1 MQLVR
6 YAHNGHAEIGV
17 FDAGR
22 VLSISKALDR
32 YLNPIGTRV
41 EHDGLSRSLGRDPK
55 ALLSL
60 GSSALDLVSNALH
73 AAGAEA
79 VVAEDGLTSLRF
91 LPFVTDPSKV
101 LGLGYNY
108 KSLCEKE
115 SVEYPESP
123 QLFAKMPTSLAGPH
137 DDVEVPAVLDKVDFE
152 SELCVII
159 GRTARAVSRED
170 ALSYV
175 GGYTVMNDIT
185 AKILPRPRTEAQTT
199 TVALK
204 GADNFAPI
212 GAVVVT
218 PDELGDPSELE
229 MVCRVNGE
237 ERQRYLASDMIHDVA
252 ATIAYTSS
260 FITLLPGDMIS
271 MGTSLGIGII
281 EIPPRLL
288 HDGDRVECEIDGY
301 PGCNNIFRI
310 PGQLRAGTKSAAS

>member
-6 YAHNGHAEIGV
+6 YEHNGHAEIGV
-17 FDAGR
+17 VEQNR
-22 VLSISKALDR
+22 VLSISTALSR
-32 YLNPIGTRV
+32 YLSPSGARA
-41 EHDGLSRSLGRDPK
+41 EHAGLSHSLGRDPK

-60 GSSALDLVSNALH
+60 GSAAVDLISSALR
-73 AAGAEA
+73 AAGDAA
-79 VVAEDGLTSLRF
+79 VVTEDGLKSLTL
-91 LPFVTDPSKV
+91 LPFVPDPSKV

-108 KSLCEKE
+108 KSLCAKE
-115 SVEYPESP
+115 GVEHPENP
-123 QLFAKMPTSLAGPH
+123 QLFAKMPTSLTGPH
-137 DDVEVPAVLDKVDFE
+137 DDVNVPAVLDKVDFE

-159 GRTARAVSRED
+159 GRTARAVSLQV

-218 PDELGDPSELE
+218 PDELGDPSRRE

-237 ERQRYLASDMIHDVA
+237 ERQRYPASDMIHDVA

-301 PGCNNIFRI
+301 PGCDNVFRI
-310 PGQLRAGTKSAAS
+310 PGQARAAIEPAAS

>member
-6 YAHNGHAEIGV
+6 YESNNSAEIGV
-17 FDAGR
+17 LEGDR
-22 VLSISKALDR
+22 VLSISKALSR
-32 YLNPIGTRV
+32 YLNPTGADS
-41 EHDGLSRSLGRDPK
+41 EKAGLSHSLGQDPK
-55 ALLSL
+55 ALLAL
-60 GSSALDLVSNALH
+60 GPSAVDLILSALR
-73 AAGAEA
+73 AAGNHAI
-79 VVAEDGLTSLRF
+79 VTEDGLQSLAL
-91 LPFVTDPSKV
+91 LPFVPDPSKV

-115 SVEYPESP
+115 AVERPESP
-123 QLFAKMPTSLAGPH
+123 QLFAKMPTSLTGAH
-137 DDVEVPAVLDKVDFE
+137 DDVHVPAVLDKVDFE

-170 ALSYV
+170 ALAYV

-204 GADNFAPI
+204 GADDFAPI

-218 PDELGDPSELE
+218 PDELGDPSGIE
-229 MVCRVNGE
+229 MVCRVNGD
-237 ERQRYLASDMIHDVA
+237 ERQRYPTSDMVHDVA

-288 HDGDRVECEIDGY
+288 RDGDRVECEIDGY
-301 PGCNNIFRI
+301 PGCSNVFRI
-310 PGQLRAGTKSAAS
+310 PGQVRSGSERAAS